1 MPPWLS
7 PASSSWL
14 PDSFLFLTEPR
25 YWAVAGAA
33 ALAGLVRGF
42 SGFGGAMV
50 FMPIASLLYEPKL
63 AAILL
68 FIADDIAA
76 LAMLPAAVRRCIWR
90 EVLLLGIAAVIAVP
104 FGVALLVVAD
114 ADVMRW
120 VICLVILLA
129 VVLMALGWRYT
140 GRLGLP
146 ATLGTGMLA
155 GLSGGA
161 AALPGPPVVLL
172 WLGGQGNAATVRANL
187 IVFFG
192 FTATASGIAYW
203 WSGLF
208 TQTSLLMSLPLIPAY
223 LLPLSLGSRLF
234 ARSSEQQFRRVA
246 LALCAFAALSGL
258 PLWRLL

>member
-1 MPPWLS
+1 MSPFWSPEAWLS
-7 PASSSWL
+7 DTLFA
-14 PDSFLFLTEPR
+14 FLNDPR

-42 SGFGGAMV
+42 SGFGGAML
-50 FMPIASLLYEPKL
+50 FMPIASLVYEPKL

-76 LAMLPAAVRRCIWR
+76 LAMLPDAMRRCVWR
-90 EVLLLGIAAVIAVP
+90 EVLPLGAAAVLAVP

-120 VICLVILLA
+120 VICCVILLA
-129 VVLMALGWRYT
+129 VGLMAVGWRYT

-146 ATLGTGMLA
+146 ATLGTGALA

-192 FTATASGIAYW
+192 FTATATGIAYW
-203 WSGLF
+203 WGGLF
-208 TQTSLLMSLPLIPAY
+208 TQQSLLMSLPLIPAY

-234 ARSSEQQFRRVA
+234 ARASEQQFRRAA

-258 PLWRLL
+258 PLWRLI

>member
-1 MPPWLS
+1 M
-7 PASSSWL
+7 
-14 PDSFLFLTEPR
+14 PDSFLFLNDPR

-50 FMPIASLLYEPKL
+50 FMPVASLVYEPEL
-63 AAILL
+63 AAVLL
-68 FIADDIAA
+68 FIADDLAA
-76 LAMLPAAVRRCIWR
+76 LAMLPDALRRCVWR
-90 EVLLLGIAAVIAVP
+90 EVLPLGIAAVIAVP

-120 VICLVILLA
+120 VICSVILLA
-129 VVLMALGWRYT
+129 VGLMALGWRYT
-140 GRLGLP
+140 ARLGLP
-146 ATLGTGMLA
+146 ATLGTGLLA

-192 FTATASGIAYW
+192 FTATAAGVSYW
-203 WSGLF
+203 WGGLF
-208 TQTSLLMSLPLIPAY
+208 TIARKVFINNELQVQTKFGCNGQPAQASYALPANATDLASAQTLVNAIKQALINNGI
-223 LLPLSLGSRLF
+223 GS
-234 ARSSEQQFRRVA
+234 
-246 LALCAFAALSGL
+246 
-258 PLWRLL
+258 

>member
-1 MPPWLS
+1 MPE
-7 PASSSWL
+7 AGL
-14 PDSFLFLTEPR
+14 PDVAFGFLNDPR
-25 YWAVAGAA
+25 YWTVAGAA

-50 FMPIASLLYEPKL
+50 FMPIASLVYEPKL

-68 FIADDIAA
+68 FIADDVAA
-76 LAMLPAAVRRCIWR
+76 LAMLPAALRRCVWR
-90 EVLLLGIAAVIAVP
+90 EVLPLGASAVIAVP

-120 VICLVILLA
+120 AICGVILLA
-129 VVLMALGWRYT
+129 VGLMALGWRYT

-146 ATLGTGMLA
+146 ATLGTGALA

-172 WLGGQGNAATVRANL
+172 WLGGQGMAATVRANL

-192 FTATASGIAYW
+192 FTAVAAGVAYW
-203 WSGLF
+203 WGGLF
-208 TQTSLLMSLPLIPAY
+208 TRESLLMSLPLIPAY
-223 LLPLSLGSRLF
+223 LLPLGLGSRLF
-234 ARSSEQQFRRVA
+234 ARSSERQFRHAA
-246 LALCAFAALSGL
+246 LALCAFAAMSGL